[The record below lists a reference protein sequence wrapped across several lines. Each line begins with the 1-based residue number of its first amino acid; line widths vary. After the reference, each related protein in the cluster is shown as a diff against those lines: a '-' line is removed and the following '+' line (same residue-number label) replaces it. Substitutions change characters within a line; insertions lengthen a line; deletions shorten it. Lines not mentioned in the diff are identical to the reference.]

1 MITHDSGPKHNLI
14 IVEVEGRLFVFS
26 NVRYTLRD
34 GAVAARRVHTPEVGG
49 PNPPPATTYKDCTK
63 G

>member
-34 GAVAARRVHTPEVGG
+34 GAVAARGAHNPEVV
-49 PNPPPATTYKDCTK
+49 
-63 G
+63 